1 MSRKT
6 RKKTV
11 VVVPAYNEALRVGS
25 VVRGLLAM
33 ADTIVVVD
41 DGSYDQT
48 GDSAYRAGA
57 TVLRHTVNLGQ
68 GASIQTGLEYAK
80 KLNADFVVMF
90 DADGQFV
97 PQEINI
103 VLRPLVTNTADV
115 VLGSRFLG
123 KTVGL
128 GIFKRLVIKGAIVF
142 TNIFSNTNLT
152 DTHNGFR
159 AINKKALHILNLK
172 QNGMAHASEIIDQIC
187 IHKLRVQE
195 VPVTVCYDDYSKHK
209 GQRIENGISIL
220 ARLLSAR
227 FT

>member
-1 MSRKT
+1 MNRKT

-11 VVVPAYNEALRVGS
+11 IIVPAYNEALRVGS
-25 VVRGLLAM
+25 VVKGLLAIV
-33 ADTIVVVD
+33 DTIIVVD

-48 GDSAYRAGA
+48 GDIAFRSGA
-57 TVLRHTVNLGQ
+57 TVIRHAVNLGQ
-68 GASIQTGLEYAK
+68 GAAIQTGLEYTK
-80 KLNADFVVMF
+80 RLRADYVVMF

-97 PQEINI
+97 PKEIDI

-128 GIFKRLVIKGAIVF
+128 GVLKRLIIKAAIVF
-142 TNIFSNTNLT
+142 TNIFSNTHLT

-159 AINKKALHILNLK
+159 AINKKALHVLNLK
-172 QNGMAHASEIIDQIC
+172 QNGMAHASEIIDQIST
-187 IHKLRVQE
+187 HKLRMQE
-195 VPVTVCYDDYSKHK
+195 VPVTVRYDDYSKQK
-209 GQRIENGISIL
+209 GQPVVNGISIL